1 MSEKRAPDPGVSQ
14 ASQKL
19 LKIVWHKEAALKRGP
34 LSQKSALR
42 ITRFSA
48 GFFDQVLEF
57 ALDQKML
64 YIIIPGYPPYDPM
77 LSLYPPEEM
86 ELSTDS
92 DKVSIRAESDCSEMS
107 VYG

>member
-1 MSEKRAPDPGVSQ
+1 MSEKMDPDPSVRQ
-14 ASQKL
+14 AAQRL
-19 LKIVWHKEAALKRGP
+19 LEIVWHKETVLKRGP

-42 ITRFSA
+42 ITRFSV

-64 YIIIPGYPPYDPM
+64 YIIIPVISLYDPM

-86 ELSTDS
+86 GPSNETATKYLDEQEAT
-92 DKVSIRAESDCSEMS
+92 VRR
-107 VYG
+107 